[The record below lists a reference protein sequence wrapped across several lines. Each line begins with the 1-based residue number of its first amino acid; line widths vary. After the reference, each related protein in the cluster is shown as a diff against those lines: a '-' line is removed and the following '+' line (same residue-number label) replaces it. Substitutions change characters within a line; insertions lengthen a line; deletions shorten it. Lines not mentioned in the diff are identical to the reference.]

1 MLKGTHLVLDARGLK
16 IKTENQGLHN
26 TFGTRVY
33 SFTQQA
39 CA

>member
-1 MLKGTHLVLDARGLK
+1 MLKGINLFLDARGLT

-33 SFTQQA
+33 SFTPQA
-39 CA
+39 CV